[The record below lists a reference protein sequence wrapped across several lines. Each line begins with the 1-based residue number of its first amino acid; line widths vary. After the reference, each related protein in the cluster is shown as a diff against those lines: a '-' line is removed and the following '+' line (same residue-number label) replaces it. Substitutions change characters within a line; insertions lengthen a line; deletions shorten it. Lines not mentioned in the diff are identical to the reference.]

1 MTTAADAVLTRDDR
15 WSTLGTVVMAVVFA
29 CATIVLA
36 AMEITRILTSD
47 PVSLLVPFSGE
58 PAQLPIGPGGE
69 MREVLVESAVVD
81 APGIPGIS
89 YAALVAEVVVTAL
102 TILGVLA
109 CVAVLCI
116 NIARTRVFAHANTV
130 SLTTAALVIAIGW
143 GISTLLSAMAIN
155 GAFAA
160 ISDREYNNVLFEANL
175 LPLAGVFVLGALA
188 AAFKVG
194 EKLTRDTEGL
204 V

>member
-89 YAALVAEVVVTAL
+89 YAALVAEVAVTAL